1 MGRFDGRAVL
11 VTGGSSGIGAAT
23 VRAFVADG
31 ASVVAAGRSGERLA
45 EVRASASEPVRV
57 RPLVVDLAE
66 TGAGRRA
73 VAETLEILGGLDVV
87 VNNAGVAIDAPV
99 LETSD
104 EVWRSTLGVNLDAAF
119 EVAQAASRHMVEH
132 GGGAIVNVASIDAIV
147 PEAPLLAYN
156 VSKAGLV
163 ALTRTFAL
171 ELGHLGMRVNA
182 VAPGET
188 LTPMTEEDLADPA
201 FRREYLAGIPAQRP
215 ATPEEV
221 AGPILFLA
229 SDEASY
235 VNGAT
240 LVVDGGAI
248 AGSWYYPAQ
257 RPLLQSSR
265 QPSLPPE
272 VPEVRS

>member
-1 MGRFDGRAVL
+1 MARFDGKAVL

-31 ASVVAAGRSGERLA
+31 ASVVAVGRSAERLA
-45 EVRASASEPVRV
+45 EVRASTSDPERV

-73 VAETLEILGGLDVV
+73 VSQTLEIHGRLDVV

-104 EVWRSTLGVNLDAAF
+104 EVWRSTLAVNLDAAF
-119 EVAQAASRHMVEH
+119 EVAQAASRRMVEH
-132 GGGAIVNVASIDAIV
+132 GGGVIVNVASIDAIV

-171 ELGHLGMRVNA
+171 ELGHLGVRVNA

-188 LTPMTEEDLADPA
+188 LTPMTEEDLADPD
-201 FRREYLAGIPAQRP
+201 FRRAYLAGIPAQRP

-257 RPLLQSSR
+257 RPSSQPSR
-265 QPSLPPE
+265 QPSLSPE

>member
-1 MGRFDGRAVL
+1 V
-11 VTGGSSGIGAAT
+11 
-23 VRAFVADG
+23 
-31 ASVVAAGRSGERLA
+31 
-45 EVRASASEPVRV
+45 
-57 RPLVVDLAE
+57 
-66 TGAGRRA
+66 

-99 LETSD
+99 LGTSD
-104 EVWRSTLGVNLDAAF
+104 EVWRSTLAVNLDAAF
-119 EVAQAASRHMVEH
+119 EVAQAAARRMVEH

-171 ELGHLGMRVNA
+171 ELGHLGVRVNA

-188 LTPMTEEDLADPA
+188 LTPMTEEDLGDPV
-201 FRREYLAGIPAQRP
+201 FRREYLAGIPAQRA

-221 AGPILFLA
+221 VGPILFLA
-229 SDEASY
+229 SEEASY

-248 AGSWYYPAQ
+248 AGSWYYPSQ
-257 RPLLQSSR
+257 RPSQR
-265 QPSLPPE
+265 PSLPPE

>member
-1 MGRFDGRAVL
+1 M
-11 VTGGSSGIGAAT
+11 
-23 VRAFVADG
+23 
-31 ASVVAAGRSGERLA
+31 
-45 EVRASASEPVRV
+45 

-66 TGAGRRA
+66 PGAGRRA
-73 VAETLEILGGLDVV
+73 VEETLEVLGGLDVV
-87 VNNAGVAIDAPV
+87 VNNAGVAIDASV

-104 EVWRSTLGVNLDAAF
+104 EVWRSTLAVNLDAAF
-119 EVAQAASRHMVEH
+119 EVAQAASRQMVEH
-132 GGGAIVNVASIDAIV
+132 AGGAIVNVASIDAIV

-171 ELGHLGMRVNA
+171 ELGHLDVRVNA
-182 VAPGET
+182 VAPGEI

-201 FRREYLAGIPAQRP
+201 FRREYLAGIPAQRA

-248 AGSWYYPAQ
+248 AGSWYYPSERPSLQPQ
-257 RPLLQSSR
+257 RPSERPSLR
-265 QPSLPPE
+265 PSLPSE

>member
-1 MGRFDGRAVL
+1 MGRFDGKAVL

-23 VRAFVADG
+23 VRAFAADG
-31 ASVVAAGRSGERLA
+31 AAVVAVGRSAERLDD
-45 EVRASASEPVRV
+45 VRSSTSEPQRV
-57 RPLVVDLAE
+57 RSLVVDLADI
-66 TGAGRRA
+66 GAGRRA
-73 VAETLEILGGLDVV
+73 VGEALEILGRLDVV

-104 EVWRSTLGVNLDAAF
+104 DVWRSTLAVNLDAAF
-119 EVAQAASRHMVEH
+119 EVSQAAARHMVEH
-132 GGGAIVNVASIDAIV
+132 GGGAIVNVASIDALV
-147 PEAPLLAYN
+147 PESPLLAYN
-156 VSKAGLV
+156 VSKAGLI

-171 ELGHLGMRVNA
+171 ELGHRGVRVNA

-188 LTPMTEEDLADPA
+188 LTPMTEEDLADAA
-201 FRREYLAGIPAQRP
+201 FRRAYLAGIPAQRA
-215 ATPEEV
+215 ATPDEV

-248 AGSWYYPAQ
+248 AGSWYYPSQ
-257 RPLLQSSR
+257 RPSM
-265 QPSLPPE
+265 PPE
-272 VPEVRS
+272 VPPEAQEVRS

>member
-1 MGRFDGRAVL
+1 VL

-31 ASVVAAGRSGERLA
+31 ARVAAAGRSRERLD
-45 EVRASASEPVRV
+45 EVAVSTGRPARV
-57 RPLVVDLAE
+57 TPIVADLAE
-66 TGAGRRA
+66 PGAGRRA
-73 VAETLEILGGLDVV
+73 VADALAALGALDAV

-104 EVWRSTLGVNLDAAF
+104 EVWRSTLAVNLDAAF
-119 EVAQAASRHMVEH
+119 EVAQEAARHMVER
-132 GGGAIVNVASIDAIV
+132 GRGSIVNVASIDAIV

-163 ALTRTFAL
+163 SLTRTFAL
-171 ELGHLGMRVNA
+171 ELGHLGVRVNA

-188 LTPMTEEDLADPA
+188 LTAMTEEDLSDPA
-201 FRREYLAGIPAQRP
+201 FRRSYLAGVPAQRP
-215 ATPEEV
+215 ARPEEV
-221 AGPILFLA
+221 AAPILFLA
-229 SDEASY
+229 SEGASY

-248 AGSWYYPAQ
+248 AGSWYYPSQ
-257 RPLLQSSR
+257 RPQ
-265 QPSLPPE
+265 PPE
-272 VPEVRS
+272 ETS